1 MFKAKVI
8 LNNHFKR
15 LILTKIEKK
24 CLNNEKTF
32 KNINNGHKLF
42 FSKQKMSFFD
52 NISDFFEDLGSRLRG
67 ENEERR
73 REERALEAT
82 LENENAT
89 DDPGA
94 SSKNSE

>member
-1 MFKAKVI
+1 MK
-8 LNNHFKR
+8 
-15 LILTKIEKK
+15 KK